1 MKPVD
6 ITGQRF
12 GRLTAIEPS
21 HATPQGT
28 VWRFFC
34 DCGSEYLK
42 LAKAVRNP
50 KATKQSCGCWQKE
63 IWATRMKTLNLR
75 HGMTNTPTWK
85 SWISMLDRCNNPNA
99 PKFHHYGGRG
109 IKVCERWSSFENF
122 FEDMQERPAGKTL
135 DRINV
140 NGDYSPENCRWATH
154 KEQRANRR

>member
-6 ITGQRF
+6 IAGQRF
-12 GRLTAIEPS
+12 GRLVAIEPS
-21 HATPQGT
+21 HTTLQGA
-28 VWRFFC
+28 VWRFSC

-50 KATKQSCGCWQKE
+50 KAAKQSCGCWQKE

-109 IKVCERWSSFENF
+109 IKVCERWGSFENF
-122 FEDMQERPAGKTL
+122 FEDMQERPAAKTL

-140 NGDYSPENCRWATH
+140 NGDYSPQNCRWATH
-154 KEQRANRR
+154 KEQRNNRR

>member
-6 ITGQRF
+6 IAGQRF
-12 GRLTAIEPS
+12 GRLVAIEPS
-21 HATPQGT
+21 HTTPQGT
-28 VWRFFC
+28 VWRFSC

-85 SWISMLDRCNNPNA
+85 SWTGMLDRCNNPNA
-99 PKFHHYGGRG
+99 PKFYHYGGRG
-109 IKVCERWSSFENF
+109 IKVCERWESFENF

-140 NGDYSPENCRWATH
+140 NGDYSPQNCRWATH

>member
-21 HATPQGT
+21 HATPQGA

-50 KATKQSCGCWQKE
+50 KAIKQSCGCWQKE
-63 IWATRMKTLNLR
+63 IWANRMKTLNLR

-109 IKVCERWSSFENF
+109 IKVCDRWSSFENF
-122 FEDMQERPAGKTL
+122 FEDMQERPAGRTL
-135 DRINV
+135 DRIDV
-140 NGDYSPENCRWATH
+140 NGDYFLDNCRWATH